1 MYLKVV
7 VGGNMFLH
15 QQDSRYIS
23 HQCPLTVSST
33 DESINAHSLKDDY
46 TVHVINTFLNI
57 TEVVRTNSKEK
68 FPENQLGGIARL
80 TFWSQ
85 VYNKTIHPA
94 VVAWQ
99 YPKDPLHEWYVF
111 HTTYSGRI
119 YKL

>member
-1 MYLKVV
+1 
-7 VGGNMFLH
+7 MFLH

-68 FPENQLGGIARL
+68 FPENQHGGITCL
-80 TFWSQ
+80 TFW
-85 VYNKTIHPA
+85 YPE
-94 VVAWQ
+94 Q
-99 YPKDPLHEWYVF
+99 YPNRSASYMKGMYSI
-111 HTTYSGRI
+111 YSGRI
-119 YKL
+119 ICKL